1 MELKVV
7 APLVGLPIAVVL
19 FITLLKKRRVSLMM
33 SKKKREL
40 LEQADSWVD
49 SAVVR
54 FDPTKLITEEV
65 FQDMADRLR
74 KRVVS
79 NNFKDPERNQYGIP
93 VNFVNMV
100 ANHLADFYE
109 LNDLHCVLNKFN
121 HFKTV
126 IGDVNLHFIHMTGSN
141 ENSTPILLLHGWPS
155 TVWEFHKSIPLLLKQ
170 GYTVVAP
177 SLPGHGFTEPPT
189 VTGVSPCVVACI
201 FHKLMLKLGYNKYVV
216 QGGDWGA
223 IIGAV
228 MTHIYPDHVIGLHNT
243 MNHIHMGWRQV
254 VQLVVGMFAPKLV
267 YNTPQEQAFFN
278 PLSGMEERMYKKFA
292 FFHIQTVIPD
302 TLGYGVVD
310 SPVGVISW
318 IGSPLVLNSAPN
330 NNAAEWR
337 RGLLNFGM
345 DNVCA
350 TVLIYWAMRNSQAA
364 MRLHYEF
371 YWNDREYL
379 ENFTIPKVPVAI
391 SNFPNEIIHLT
402 KFTSWRTFNNI
413 KQFTYHDHGGH
424 FAHLDNTEGVV
435 GDLVSFIQMIK

>member
-1 MELKVV
+1 
-7 APLVGLPIAVVL
+7 
-19 FITLLKKRRVSLMM
+19 
-33 SKKKREL
+33 
-40 LEQADSWVD
+40 
-49 SAVVR
+49 
-54 FDPTKLITEEV
+54 
-65 FQDMADRLR
+65 
-74 KRVVS
+74 
-79 NNFKDPERNQYGIP
+79 
-93 VNFVNMV
+93 MV

-126 IGDVNLHFIHMTGSN
+126 IGDVNLHFIHMTGSD

-413 KQFTYHDHGGH
+413 KQHLQEHLAEIAEDIKMDTADDVYFGYFNVHDSDKDGYMDGLELLNSFGDHRSKKIDETYTAEKYEQDLQTYVDIVDLTLKD
-424 FAHLDNTEGVV
+424 FDKDNDG
-435 GDLVSFIQMIK
+435 LISFSEYIGQVKHAGSS